1 MAHVLVVDDE
11 KDIAD
16 LVRLVLE
23 LGKHRVSVVNDPERA
38 ADEAARLKPDLVLL
52 DVVMP
57 RMDGFDVYREIKSR
71 PELEKIPIAFL
82 TSNNRSVDLMVGL
95 HVMKAE
101 DYITKP
107 FGKQELLDRVNA
119 LLEKHGVA

>member
-1 MAHVLVVDDE
+1 MAHVMVIDDE

-23 LGKHRVSVVNDPERA
+23 LEHHRVTVVNDPERA
-38 ADEAARLKPDLVLL
+38 VSEALRAKPDLILL
-52 DVVMP
+52 DVMMP
-57 RMDGFDVYREIKSR
+57 RMDGFDVYRELKAQ
-71 PELEKIPIAFL
+71 PAFEKTPIAFL

-119 LLEKHGVA
+119 LLQKHGVG

>member
-1 MAHVLVVDDE
+1 MAHVMVVDDE

-16 LVRLVLE
+16 IVCLVLALDHHE
-23 LGKHRVSVVNDPERA
+23 VTVINEPTLVIA
-38 ADEAARLKPDLVLL
+38 EALRRKPDLILL

-57 RMDGFDVYREIKSR
+57 QMDGFEVYREIKAQ
-71 PELEKIPIAFL
+71 PALQNIPIAFL
-82 TSNNRSVDLMVGL
+82 TSNNRSVDQMVGL

-107 FGKQELLDRVNA
+107 FGKQELLDRVRT
-119 LLEKHGVA
+119 LLKKSGHP

>member
-1 MAHVLVVDDE
+1 MAHVMVVDDE
-11 KDIAD
+11 QDIAD

-23 LGKHRVSVVNDPERA
+23 LGRHRVTVVNDPERA
-38 ADEAARLKPDLVLL
+38 VAEALQAQPDLILL

-57 RMDGFDVYREIKSR
+57 RMDGFDVYREIKGQTA
-71 PELEKIPIAFL
+71 LEKTPIAFL
-82 TSNNRSVDLMVGL
+82 TSNNRSVDVMVGL

-107 FGKQELLDRVNA
+107 FGKQDLLDRVNA
-119 LLEKHGVA
+119 LLKKYGVE

>member
-1 MAHVLVVDDE
+1 MAKILVVDDE

-23 LGKHRVSVVNDPERA
+23 LGGHEVIITNEPELA
-38 ADEAARLKPDLVLL
+38 AAKAVEVAPDLILL

-57 RMDGFDVYREIKSR
+57 GMDGFDVFREIREQKSLDR
-71 PELEKIPIAFL
+71 IPIAFL

-95 HVMKAE
+95 HVMKAQ

-107 FGKQELLDRVNA
+107 FGRQELLDRVTD
-119 LLEKHGVA
+119 LLGKHGLK

>member
-1 MAHVLVVDDE
+1 MAHIMVVDDE

-23 LGKHRVSVVNDPERA
+23 LEKHKVTVVNDPERA
-38 ADEAARLKPDLVLL
+38 AETALQAKPDLVLL
-52 DVVMP
+52 DVMMP
-57 RMDGFDVYREIKSR
+57 RMDGFEVYRELKAR
-71 PELEKIPIAFL
+71 PELANLAIAFL
-82 TSNNRSVDLMVGL
+82 TSNNRPVDLMVGL

-107 FGKQELLDRVNA
+107 FGKQELLDRVRA
-119 LLEKHGVA
+119 LLKKHGIA